1 MKTRSDN
8 YLILVRHGSTEWNE
22 SGRLNGITD
31 VSLSSEGFSQG
42 HRLGQ
47 ELAGCRFDSVLAS
60 SRLRSQQTAH
70 AILEASGH
78 GAITVEVD
86 DRLDEVDFGDLEN
99 RPIHTLERPNL
110 ELCTE
115 LLDRVRGTLP
125 RIEDLWAS
133 LRDRKGVTL
142 AVSHGYLIRAM
153 LCSCVLQSPI
163 ERLRRFQLSSCG
175 VAVISW
181 LNEAARL
188 ACFNGS
194 GQDVCRIVARNNP

>member
-22 SGRLNGITD
+22 FGRLNGVTD
-31 VSLSSEGFSQG
+31 VALSDEGFSQAQ
-42 HRLGQ
+42 RLGR
-47 ELAGCRFDSVLAS
+47 ELTACKFDSVLAS

-78 GAITVEVD
+78 SEIAVEVD
-86 DRLDEVDFGDLEN
+86 NRLDEVDFGDLEN

-153 LCSCVLQSPI
+153 LCRCVLQSPI